1 MTDSNE
7 TPLFEKRATSQ
18 KSEEQQEANP
28 YNQKKNYLDYDAMD
42 EASQQPFADANTI
55 AYKKDSPKT
64 VVDTGRV
71 QDEEE
76 EEAKVEA
83 KVEAQP
89 YKKVDYKK
97 RYDDLKRHYDDKVN
111 TFKQKEEELHA
122 QLRANRPKYQAPKS
136 KEELQEFKKN
146 YPDVYD
152 VVESVAHTQA
162 TKEMEDL
169 KEEINSLRTKN
180 TEISKKEAESTLARL
195 HPDFNTIRESDE
207 FHQWADSQPEEIKG
221 WIYSNATNATL
232 ASRAIDLFKQDVGKS
247 KSKEVSGDL
256 VPASEMI
263 QIKNS
268 KDVGY
273 GSKKIWTRSQIAAMS
288 QSEFDK
294 NEKSITDAMS
304 EGRIINDNPRKSY
317 GGSGNPT
324 Y

>member
-1 MTDSNE
+1 
-7 TPLFEKRATSQ
+7 
-18 KSEEQQEANP
+18 
-28 YNQKKNYLDYDAMD
+28 
-42 EASQQPFADANTI
+42 
-55 AYKKDSPKT
+55 
-64 VVDTGRV
+64 
-71 QDEEE
+71 
-76 EEAKVEA
+76 
-83 KVEAQP
+83 
-89 YKKVDYKK
+89 
-97 RYDDLKRHYDDKVN
+97 
-111 TFKQKEEELHA
+111 
-122 QLRANRPKYQAPKS
+122 
-136 KEELQEFKKN
+136 
-146 YPDVYD
+146 
-152 VVESVAHTQA
+152 
-162 TKEMEDL
+162 MEDL

-221 WIYSNATNATL
+221 WIYRNATNATL

-304 EGRIINDNPRKSY
+304 EGRIINDKPKRSY
-317 GGSGNPT
+317 GGSGNPQ
-324 Y
+324 